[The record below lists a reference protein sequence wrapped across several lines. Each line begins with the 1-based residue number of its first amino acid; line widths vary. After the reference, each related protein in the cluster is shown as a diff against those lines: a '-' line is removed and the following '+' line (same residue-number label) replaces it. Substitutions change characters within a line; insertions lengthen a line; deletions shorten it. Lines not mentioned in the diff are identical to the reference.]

1 MTCPQNKSTLR
12 CVSFIILVIQCY
24 LVSGTVTS
32 INTYINTK
40 DAYKRPE
47 IEKISHSILA
57 PGDDN
62 KSIKSISRS
71 DKVGNVI
78 FNDNIAFSPSSVQT
92 SADTGKNNKGK
103 RFSNSI
109 EPRGLEN
116 HRLEGPL
123 SSEIMTSAAAAAIAS
138 SPDFHFQKSGNDL
151 KIASDNSHHT
161 TATHQ
166 SNNVVR
172 GAGVIDVS
180 GQGQS
185 RSFFP
190 DGFHG
195 QNGWAS
201 NTGSCLF
208 SCSSN
213 SRGFGQGASCCQLN
227 YVQCCPNPK
236 NEHVNFKN
244 LHHGR
249 SYFLG
254 GGIKGGYGWGNAR
267 ICRKLNNMCLKM
279 KF

>member
-1 MTCPQNKSTLR
+1 MTYPNNKDTLR

-24 LVSGTVTS
+24 LVSCTVTS

-40 DAYKRPE
+40 DAHKRPE
-47 IEKISHSILA
+47 IEKISHSISA
-57 PGDDN
+57 PGDDQ

-78 FNDNIAFSPSSVQT
+78 FNDNIAFSPSSVQI
-92 SADTGKNNKGK
+92 SADKVKNKEK
-103 RFSNSI
+103 RFSNTI
-109 EPRGLEN
+109 EARGLEN

-123 SSEIMTSAAAAAIAS
+123 SSEMMSSAAAAAVSS
-138 SPDFHFQKSGNDL
+138 SPHFHSPGNDL

-172 GAGVIDVS
+172 GAGVIEVG

-190 DGFHG
+190 DGLHG

-213 SRGFGQGASCCQLN
+213 SRSFGQGGSASCCQLN
-227 YVQCCPNPK
+227 YVQCCPNPQ
-236 NEHVNFKN
+236 NELLNFKN

-249 SYFLG
+249 SYYLG
-254 GGIKGGYGWGNAR
+254 GGIKNGYGWGNLR
-267 ICRKLNNMCLKM
+267 ICYLIDHVS
-279 KF
+279 